1 MLKGCEGLKP
11 QILHLL
17 PNTTDEKRWVAEITG
32 EDPTFKLK
40 RDFQPDSPEGVWE
53 IYDGWYQIHG
63 QAAGVSPFNKEYV
76 HVKDGRMLR
85 HLNFRYVLAHLD
97 EIKASEPERM
107 ERMRKQIYAMLDEI
121 KREAPYQPVEEA
133 MERQKED
140 CDMTD
145 EPDQLLAAITIL
157 KKKKAAMIKEYQE
170 VFANYQE
177 W

>member
-1 MLKGCEGLKP
+1 MKP
-11 QILHLL
+11 QILHLM

-40 RDFQPDSPEGVWE
+40 RDFQPDGPEGVWE

-63 QAAGVSPFNKEYV
+63 QATGVSPFNKEYV
-76 HVKDGRMLR
+76 HVKNGRMLR
-85 HLNFRYVLAHLD
+85 HLNFRYVLAHLED
-97 EIKASEPERM
+97 IKAAEPERM
-107 ERMRKQIYAMLDEI
+107 ERMRKQIYVMLDEI

-140 CDMTD
+140 CNMTD
-145 EPDQLLAAITIL
+145 EPDQLLGAIAIL
-157 KKKKAAMIKEYQE
+157 KKRKNAMIKEYHKTFE
-170 VFANYQE
+170 NYQE